1 MRNFSLCAFAMLSL
15 TSASCAVATTD
26 TTGEAAQASVVYRI
40 DQAVIYCDPL
50 TGPRPALYRG
60 PTNPSGHDLILVED
74 DHDVQTVS
82 AVPIAASVT
91 ITYDT
96 ATGAVTGASCS
107 SSPAFLQVPQ
117 F

>member
-1 MRNFSLCAFAMLSL
+1 MRILPLCSFAMLSL
-15 TSASCAVATTD
+15 TSASCAVATD
-26 TTGEAAQASVVYRI
+26 TTGEAAQATVVYRI
-40 DQAVIYCDPL
+40 DQAVIYCDPFN
-50 TGPRPALYRG
+50 GPRPALYRG
-60 PTNPSGHDLILVED
+60 PTNPSGHDLVLVED

-82 AVPIAASVT
+82 AVPIAASVS

-107 SSPAFLQVPQ
+107 SSPAFLQIPQ